1 MSWEPSSSSTD
12 LQKTMRSPPEK
23 EGSPPPSPAKPVHR
37 SSASRCP
44 EDPRALDST
53 GLEGIRGLCLQ
64 PPAQCRQEAIQP
76 VNSAWGG
83 DPTTL
88 WVKTLL
94 PQQAGFYL
102 SDTAHDSP
110 WRSKQVPALN
120 HHPPDPCSEGQMQPR
135 HFKEDIGR

>member
-12 LQKTMRSPPEK
+12 LQKTTRSPPEK

-44 EDPRALDST
+44 EDPGALDST
-53 GLEGIRGLCLQ
+53 GLEGIIGLCLP
-64 PPAQCRQEAIQP
+64 PPAQCGQEAIQP

-88 WVKTLL
+88 WVKILL

-102 SDTAHDSP
+102 VTQHMTPLGGAS
-110 WRSKQVPALN
+110 RSQLLTTIPLTLVLRGK
-120 HHPPDPCSEGQMQPR
+120 CSLVILKR
-135 HFKEDIGR
+135 I